1 GLQVPALGA
10 GNVPVLRLDIHMA
23 EQIVVHEAEVALGMA
38 AGQAAIFVQVE
49 GLYFPERNIT
59 GAVTLDKIV
68 VGALRGAARGQAQ
81 GAVRLAADQVSDEL
95 TGGGAEL
102 LVVLDGDDLHA
113 PDPGCNLG
121 EAPDSTPG

>member
-1 GLQVPALGA
+1 
-10 GNVPVLRLDIHMA
+10 
-23 EQIVVHEAEVALGMA
+23 EAEVALRMA
-38 AGQAAIFVQVE
+38 ARQAAVFIQVE

-68 VGALRGAARGQAQ
+68 VGALGGTARGQAQ

-113 PDPGCNLG
+113 PNPGCNLG
-121 EAPDSTPG
+121 GSARFYSGMTAGRKRRRAGSPQNGANADQRQAI